1 MLDVA
6 DPHNCVHCPLQEC
19 EALRPL
25 DEAQADYIN
34 SIKKGEFLAARGE
47 SLLTEA
53 ENGRHLYTILEG
65 VFIRF
70 RSLED
75 GRRQIVNFMFP
86 GDLVGLQAAFD
97 NPANHSVEALTPA
110 RVCFFDRADFVNL
123 IQDSPRLGYDV
134 TWLAA
139 KEETALENHIVSLGQ
154 RSARE
159 RVIFLAIWLI
169 DRAQATG
176 VAAEG
181 NKLALSLTQSQVAD
195 MLGLSLVHTNRTMR
209 ALHLDGLVE
218 WGQKEICIPD
228 MDAAADLVGFSRSGE
243 GQRPYI

>member
-19 EALRPL
+19 DALRPL
-25 DEAQADYIN
+25 EDAQARYIN
-34 SIKKGEFLAARGE
+34 SIKKGEMLVSRGD
-47 SLLTEA
+47 SLLMEE
-53 ENGRHLYTILEG
+53 ENGTHLFTILEG

-86 GDLVGLQAAFD
+86 GDLIGLQAAFD
-97 NPANHSVEALTPA
+97 NPANHSVEALTSA
-110 RVCFFDRADFVNL
+110 RVCRFDRADFVRL
-123 IQDSPRLGYDV
+123 IQESPRLGYDV

-176 VAAEG
+176 VAANG
-181 NKLALSLTQSQVAD
+181 NRLALSLTQSQVAD

-209 ALHLDGLVE
+209 ALQLDGLVQ

-228 MDAAADLVGFSRSGE
+228 MDKAAELVGFSRSRE
-243 GQRPYI
+243 GRRPYI